1 MRLKIATLLRDL
13 PIGADAA
20 ENDTNLDSYFVR
32 TSTYWNVVSDQADV
46 ILGAK
51 GTGKSSIARY
61 LCSGGSAQAEISLID
76 IIPAFNLQGV
86 IAFRRLGTDFDYLS
100 EASLRVLWLAYMVS
114 LAGNHVVKNYPS
126 LEEAAILR
134 EVLGKANLL
143 DKDNEQVR
151 IWDKILQ
158 LVRNIIPKRVQ
169 AQVSVDPTGMPS
181 VGASI
186 EFGEKSLDKIDL
198 AQFDW
203 YDLLGVVH
211 NAFSKLHRG
220 CWIIFDRLDE
230 AFPEIARLKRPPSGH
245 CLERIWT

>member
-1 MRLKIATLLRDL
+1 M
-13 PIGADAA
+13 
-20 ENDTNLDSYFVR
+20 
-32 TSTYWNVVSDQADV
+32 
-46 ILGAK
+46 
-51 GTGKSSIARY
+51 
-61 LCSGGSAQAEISLID
+61 
-76 IIPAFNLQGV
+76 
-86 IAFRRLGTDFDYLS
+86 
-100 EASLRVLWLAYMVS
+100 ASYMVS
-114 LAGNHVVKNYPS
+114 RAGNHVVENYPS

-151 IWDKILQ
+151 IWDRSCSLYGIY
-158 LVRNIIPKRVQ
+158 PKTR
-169 AQVSVDPTGMPS
+169 ASPSFSVDPTGMPS

-186 EFGEKSLDKIDL
+186 EFGVEVLHKIDL

-230 AFPEIARLKRPPSGH
+230 AFPENRALETSALRALLRTHLDLSSSGKRVHSKLF
-245 CLERIWT
+245 CERIC